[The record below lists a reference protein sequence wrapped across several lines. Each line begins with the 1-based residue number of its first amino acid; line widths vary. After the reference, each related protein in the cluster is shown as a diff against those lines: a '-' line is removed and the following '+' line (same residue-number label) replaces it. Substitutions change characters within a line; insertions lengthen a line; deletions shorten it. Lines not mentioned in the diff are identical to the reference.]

1 MRLHDY
7 LDKGASLGVDRP
19 CLTTDGTSLSY
30 ADVVRLSHEVAAALL
45 GSGVGEGARVAILSA
60 NDPVAFT
67 CVFGISRAGGVWCP
81 INPRNEA
88 TENQELLHLFGAE
101 VVLYHSG
108 FAPLVAAIRDRLPEI
123 HTWVC
128 LDAADDRSLGWQEF
142 LDRGHDQV
150 VPDHLR
156 PPGAD
161 ELAMLVGTGGTTGR
175 PKGVMLTPT
184 NLETMTAL
192 TLMGY
197 PFDGPPVYLA
207 LAPLTHAAGVL
218 CFPVLSLGGE
228 VVIMRT
234 PDGGGFLRL
243 VQEHGVTHTFLPPT
257 LIYMVLG
264 SPDLDASDLSS
275 LQCSW
280 YGAAP
285 MSASRL
291 EEALTRIGPMAQ
303 LFGQTEAPM
312 MISMMPPADHFH
324 PDGSVA
330 TERLTSAG
338 RPAPLVTVAIL
349 DKDDQPVPAGE
360 RGEICA
366 RSSLVMA
373 GYWKNPD
380 ETARTLRH
388 GWLHTGDIGF
398 LDDDGFLH
406 IVDRAKDMIIT
417 GGFNVYSTEVEQ
429 AVLAHTAVQDCAVI
443 GLPDDK
449 WGERVV
455 VVVQPQAGATVDPDE
470 LIAFVKQRIGS
481 VKAPKEVHVWPD
493 LPRSKVGKVLKTEIK
508 ADIQAEIRA
517 GLPGAAPV

>member
-19 CLTTDGTSLSY
+19 CLTTDGTTRSY
-30 ADVVRLSHEVAAALL
+30 AEVVGLSHEVAAALL
-45 GSGVGEGARVAILSA
+45 GSGVAEGARVAILSA

-67 CVFGISRAGGVWCP
+67 CVFGISRAGAVWCP

-88 TENQELLHLFGAE
+88 AENRELLELFDTE
-101 VVLYHSG
+101 VVLYQSG
-108 FAPLVAAIRDRLPEI
+108 FAPLVAAIRDDLPRI

-128 LDAADDRSLGWQEF
+128 LDGTDEGSLAWQEF
-142 LDRGHDQV
+142 LDRGAGVD
-150 VPDHLR
+150 VPER
-156 PPGAD
+156 VAPPGRG

-192 TLMGY
+192 TLVGY

-218 CFPVLSLGGE
+218 CFPVMALGGE

-234 PDGGGFLRL
+234 PDVGGFLRL

-264 SPDLDASDLSS
+264 HPDLASTDLRS
-275 LQCSW
+275 LQCFW

-291 EEALTRIGPMAQ
+291 EEALTRIGPVMAQ

-312 MISMMPPADHFH
+312 MISMMPPADHFRA
-324 PDGSVA
+324 DGSVA

-338 RPAPLVTVAIL
+338 RPAPLVRVAIL
-349 DKDDQPVPAGE
+349 DEHDRPVPPGE

-373 GYWKNPD
+373 GYWKDPE

-398 LDDDGFLH
+398 VDEEGFLH

-429 AVLAHTAVQDCAVI
+429 AVLAHEAVQDCAVV

-449 WGERVV
+449 WGERVA
-455 VVVQPQAGATVDPDE
+455 VVVQPHPGATVDPED
-470 LIAFVKQRIGS
+470 LRSFVKQRIGS
-481 VKAPKEVHVWPD
+481 VKAPKDVHVWPD

-508 ADIQAEIRA
+508 TRIA
-517 GLPGAAPV
+517 GGAPG